1 MIDINKLE
9 SIEIDL
15 STFGDKKVFNDTPEK
30 MNIKTQNFTFETL
43 YIPKNNLPE
52 GQPRKI
58 FVLLSS
64 GGRIIPDTRFD
75 RWSIYGYCNADII
88 CVEDPM
94 YKLYK
99 KMTTGWYFGTKEHSI
114 VHELKQIID
123 KILQD
128 RSIDK
133 KNICIIGSS
142 CGAYAGLY
150 LTNLIRGC
158 TCIAMNPQII
168 VSNWGKSSV
177 TLEKRTG
184 MSLTGDKDDFKRNN
198 ISYIADDHESRYFIT
213 VNRLVK
219 RDWDLQLSIFMDKL
233 KPAQVSGEPNVYAR
247 DNFTIYISGN
257 PYTRP
262 HWNVIDSCGLIMMNE
277 IIRAEKVDYTA
288 VQTLMTAQEK
298 VWENN
303 DSHNNLLSWNDFF
316 KDIKPGCRLL
326 FPFLEKNKAV
336 MKSFGGDLTLTMLTK
351 KKFKIMNVAVTLK
364 DKALFDEFMKVFES
378 ENLDELEMTSKAVT
392 DNVLKFVVTDNL
404 RKKFIRISAL
414 INKFLMLKNL

>member
-128 RSIDK
+128 R
-133 KNICIIGSS
+133 IC
-142 CGAYAGLY
+142 
-150 LTNLIRGC
+150 R
-158 TCIAMNPQII
+158 
-168 VSNWGKSSV
+168 VV
-177 TLEKRTG
+177 
-184 MSLTGDKDDFKRNN
+184 
-198 ISYIADDHESRYFIT
+198 
-213 VNRLVK
+213 
-219 RDWDLQLSIFMDKL
+219 
-233 KPAQVSGEPNVYAR
+233 
-247 DNFTIYISGN
+247 
-257 PYTRP
+257 
-262 HWNVIDSCGLIMMNE
+262 
-277 IIRAEKVDYTA
+277 
-288 VQTLMTAQEK
+288 
-298 VWENN
+298 
-303 DSHNNLLSWNDFF
+303 
-316 KDIKPGCRLL
+316 LL
-326 FPFLEKNKAV
+326 FGHQRV
-336 MKSFGGDLTLTMLTK
+336 
-351 KKFKIMNVAVTLK
+351 
-364 DKALFDEFMKVFES
+364 
-378 ENLDELEMTSKAVT
+378 NLV
-392 DNVLKFVVTDNL
+392 
-404 RKKFIRISAL
+404 
-414 INKFLMLKNL
+414 